1 VGEGEDVVGSGDG
14 DGEEAVGE
22 GSAYLLASKEVRAS
36 LSEPRASTSAT
47 IRTATIARIT
57 HGVGLNRS
65 RLPGASPKPA
75 PLGPEVPPPPEPA
88 RARAAAVAEEVARR
102 AVAPRAA
109 MSPGWEGV
117 EDGGDCCCVCAVW
130 AVAGPSEG
138 RSQPWPA
145 GMGRGGAWGLL
156 SAPVSAPVSVPVS
169 VGGAPSAA
177 VGGSDCA
184 PGAA

>member
-1 VGEGEDVVGSGDG
+1 MPYVGLSYRSERQMVSASPSMAWPASSSLSPTPAEGSSDLASVKVISTGSGVGVSDAVGEGEDVVGSGDG

-75 PLGPEVPPPPEPA
+75 PLGPEDPPEPAPPEPA

-102 AVAPRAA
+102 
-109 MSPGWEGV
+109 
-117 EDGGDCCCVCAVW
+117 
-130 AVAGPSEG
+130 
-138 RSQPWPA
+138 
-145 GMGRGGAWGLL
+145 
-156 SAPVSAPVSVPVS
+156 
-169 VGGAPSAA
+169 
-177 VGGSDCA
+177 
-184 PGAA
+184 